1 MATILSQWEQAAQ
14 YDPMNPNQKTY
25 VYYTG
30 IPGGYGSFYYN
41 RVPTTATLSG
51 LGDTPI
57 PDWMSA
63 LLVGLV
69 GVGAGYFGVKH
80 ALPWTKKHLGL
91 HGHRRRR

>member
-14 YDPMNPNQKTY
+14 YDPMNPLQKTY

-41 RVPTTATLSG
+41 QVPTTAQLNG
-51 LGDTPI
+51 LGDTSI
-57 PDWMSA
+57 PDWVSA

-69 GVGAGYFGVKH
+69 GVGAGYFGLKT
-80 ALPWTKKHLGL
+80 AYPWARKHLGL
-91 HGHRRRR
+91 SGHRRRR